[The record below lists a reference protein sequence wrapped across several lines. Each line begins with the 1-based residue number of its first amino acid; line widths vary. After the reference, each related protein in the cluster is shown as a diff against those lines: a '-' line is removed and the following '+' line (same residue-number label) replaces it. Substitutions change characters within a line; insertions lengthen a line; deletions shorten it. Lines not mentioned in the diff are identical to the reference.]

1 MSRQHTASDDPGRGP
16 GDLGDDITVIIATRN
31 RREELVEHLGH
42 HEVPVIVVD
51 NASSDGT
58 AAALRAAHPQVRVVT
73 LGENIGAEARTVGA
87 RLATTPY
94 LAFADDDSWWAPG
107 ALARAVE
114 VFEAHPRLGLLAG
127 AIAVGP
133 EERPD
138 PLNAVLAASP
148 LGTPDDLPGPLL
160 LGFVGCGTIVR
171 RSAFLQ
177 VGGFDDVIRFPG
189 EEERVALDL
198 FDAGWHLCYVP
209 EVRAHHH
216 PSPHREPRETRQIEL
231 VRSRLLTAVLR
242 RPWSA
247 VGRELTA
254 AVRSGTR
261 GRRGLLGALPR
272 VPAAL
277 RRRRPVSAAT
287 EAALARLRSDPLPPS
302 AQESP

>member
-1 MSRQHTASDDPGRGP
+1 MPQRAEQPAGPDVAETDAVTVVVITRDRWDDLQRSLPQHRA
-16 GDLGDDITVIIATRN
+16 
-31 RREELVEHLGH
+31 
-42 HEVPVIVVD
+42 PVVLVD
-51 NASSDGT
+51 NGSRDGT
-58 AAALRAAHPQVRVVT
+58 PARVRARFGHVRVV
-73 LGENIGAEARTVGA
+73 EARRNLGSTARNVGVELA
-87 RLATTPY
+87 RTPY
-94 LAFADDDSWWAPG
+94 VAFADDDSWWAPG

-127 AIAVGP
+127 SIAVGP
-133 EERPD
+133 QERPD

-148 LGTPDDLPGPLL
+148 LGTREDLPGPLL

-171 RSAFLQ
+171 RAAFLE

-231 VRSRLLTAVLR
+231 IRSRLLTAVLR
-242 RPWSA
+242 RPWRA
-247 VGRELTA
+247 VGQELVA
-254 AVRSGTR
+254 AVRSGAR

-277 RRRRPVSAAT
+277 RRRRPVSSAT
-287 EAALARLRSDPLPPS
+287 EAALALLRADPRPPS